1 MALAF
6 PFPKIGTR
14 TEVCFPME
22 MLYDLGTLQEKTP
35 ELLFTFERIIKSNK
49 WQKIL
54 LSLLALRA
62 LWIYLWRS
70 CLCPAEKGEGR
81 TSLRECCFFSFWGSL
96 LLKSWWKNAVLLTT
110 AYLMISRWFH
120 FRDVKCEKAVMGLLL
135 CTGDFPAYTTI
146 TKNFA
151 RNAGIPQCCILDVD
165 FPSPQVLGTDL
176 QGPKDVPLIGF
187 G

>member
-81 TSLRECCFFSFWGSL
+81 TSLRECCFSHFGVLFCWSPGGRMQFCWPLPISWSADGSNSRMSNVKGQSWAYYYVLEIPWLIPPLQRILQEMLESHSVAFWMWIFL
-96 LLKSWWKNAVLLTT
+96 LLE
-110 AYLMISRWFH
+110 F
-120 FRDVKCEKAVMGLLL
+120 
-135 CTGDFPAYTTI
+135 
-146 TKNFA
+146 
-151 RNAGIPQCCILDVD
+151 
-165 FPSPQVLGTDL
+165 
-176 QGPKDVPLIGF
+176 
-187 G
+187 

>member
-1 MALAF
+1 MAKNSF
-6 PFPKIGTR
+6 ISS
-14 TEVCFPME
+14 CFESIVDISLEIMRLSSRKE
-22 MLYDLGTLQEKTP
+22 RRKNKLKRML
-35 ELLFTFERIIKSNK
+35 
-49 WQKIL
+49 
-54 LSLLALRA
+54 
-62 LWIYLWRS
+62 
-70 CLCPAEKGEGR
+70 
-81 TSLRECCFFSFWGSL
+81 FFSFWGSL

-120 FRDVKCEKAVMGLLL
+120 FWDVKCEKAVMGLLL

-176 QGPKDVPLIGF
+176 HGPKDVPLTGF